1 MALGTSRIA
10 LGQNPQGSDYVA
22 VAEFNTTT
30 QVITGAWEFFP
41 IVSDS
46 STDFEDSNSV
56 GTTSIEVVSES
67 GAKTKFDPCSDCV
80 DGGGCAVQSGS
91 FSFTTLQRDAPTMN
105 LHETMVNKYFA
116 FIKLGSCSLVN
127 GKNQWTAY
135 IGKFVNP
142 GNNKHK
148 GQSKTVKFKGYT
160 HTAAITILGTACA
173 LVFKGAGTCA
183 TVTPPDIVI
192 PCGNFTHTVD
202 ITPA

>member
-46 STDFEDSNSV
+46 STEFEDSNSA

-80 DGGGCAVQSGS
+80 DGGGCGREYRA
-91 FSFTTLQRDAPTMN
+91 RA
-105 LHETMVNKYFA
+105 
-116 FIKLGSCSLVN
+116 
-127 GKNQWTAY
+127 
-135 IGKFVNP
+135 
-142 GNNKHK
+142 
-148 GQSKTVKFKGYT
+148 
-160 HTAAITILGTACA
+160 
-173 LVFKGAGTCA
+173 
-183 TVTPPDIVI
+183 
-192 PCGNFTHTVD
+192 
-202 ITPA
+202 